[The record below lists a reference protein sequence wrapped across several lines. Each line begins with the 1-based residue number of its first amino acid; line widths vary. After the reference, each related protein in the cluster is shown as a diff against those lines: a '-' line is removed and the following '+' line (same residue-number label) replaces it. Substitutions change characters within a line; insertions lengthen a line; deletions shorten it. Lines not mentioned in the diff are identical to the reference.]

1 MMDTMNNAKSFEGQ
15 TAIVTG
21 GTGGL
26 GTAICRRLSS
36 AGLKVVANHHPG
48 DADRAATWLSVQAGE
63 GFDFK
68 LASADVS
75 DYDSCIAMATEL
87 TRDSTISVLVNNAGI
102 VRDATLK
109 NLEPHQWQAVIDT
122 NLGSMYNVSR
132 QFLPSML
139 EAGIGRIVNIS
150 SVNGQRGQFGQ
161 TNYSAA
167 KAGVHGFTMA
177 LAQETASKGI
187 TVNSIS
193 PGFID
198 TEMVESIPDEQRNK
212 IIAAI
217 PVQRIGQPQD
227 IANAVAFL
235 ASAESSYITG
245 VNLAVN
251 GGIFM
256 H

>member
-1 MMDTMNNAKSFEGQ
+1 MSNSKSSEQQ
-15 TAIVTG
+15 TALVTG

-26 GTAICRRLSS
+26 GTAICRRLSL

-48 DADRAATWLSVQAGE
+48 EDERAQEWLSHQATE
-63 GFDFK
+63 GFDFR

-75 DYDSCIAMATEL
+75 DYEACAAMAAQLSAEDTV
-87 TRDSTISVLVNNAGI
+87 SVLVNNAGI

-109 NLEPHQWQAVIDT
+109 NLEPHHWQAVIDT

-139 EAGIGRIVNIS
+139 EKGMGRIINIS

-177 LAQETASKGI
+177 LAQETAAKGI

-193 PGFID
+193 PGFIN
-198 TEMVESIPDEQRNK
+198 TEMVKSIPDQQRDA
-212 IIAAI
+212 IVAAI
-217 PVQRIGQPQD
+217 PVKRIGQPQD

-235 ASAESSYITG
+235 ASDDSSYITG

-251 GGIFM
+251 GGVFM

>member
-1 MMDTMNNAKSFEGQ
+1 MSKTKSHEGQ
-15 TAIVTG
+15 TALVTG

-26 GTAICRRLSS
+26 GTAICRRLSL

-48 DADRAATWLSVQAGE
+48 ETERAEQWLSTQSAE
-63 GFDFK
+63 GFDFH

-75 DYDSCIAMATEL
+75 DYDACISMAAEL
-87 TRDSTISVLVNNAGI
+87 ANQEAVSVLVNNAGI

-109 NLEPHQWQAVIDT
+109 NLEPHHWQAVIDT
-122 NLGSMYNVSR
+122 
-132 QFLPSML
+132 
-139 EAGIGRIVNIS
+139 
-150 SVNGQRGQFGQ
+150 
-161 TNYSAA
+161 
-167 KAGVHGFTMA
+167 
-177 LAQETASKGI
+177 QETAAKGI

-198 TEMVESIPDEQRNK
+198 TEMVKSIPDEQRNA
-212 IIAAI
+212 IVAAI
-217 PVQRIGQPQD
+217 PVKRIGQPQD

-235 ASAESSYITG
+235 ASEDSSYITG

-251 GGIFM
+251 GGVFM